1 MLTRTWKLRW
11 TRNPDAIVRF
21 LENIIQASFTFT
33 RTVFFNWIFF
43 PFWVKVGFP
52 LFLFSPFL
60 SFQPKTFFWR
70 QMNKQPRLISTKRM
84 NVLSKGFEPNLNLLD
99 KVGTVLGQGQ
109 FGPFLF
115 CFLHKNF
122 FTFWGSGYEAYP
134 FYWHTK
140 KMSMTMATIT
150 KAATSTVVRLQVFES
165 RIPYNEV

>member
-33 RTVFFNWIFF
+33 RTVFFKWIFF

-84 NVLSKGFEPNLNLLD
+84 NVLSKGFEPNLNSLD

-109 FGPFLF
+109 FGPWIALYGTKGLNTF
-115 CFLHKNF
+115 CAIRRDTSSKF
-122 FTFWGSGYEAYP
+122 
-134 FYWHTK
+134 
-140 KMSMTMATIT
+140 ATTIRYRFEE
-150 KAATSTVVRLQVFES
+150 SFSIHRLV
-165 RIPYNEV
+165 IKID